1 MGENVESDIGFAT
14 GQNAEK
20 KKSWRDLQLKIPAGE
35 HYHVRGSLAQA

>member
-20 KKSWRDLQLKIPAGE
+20 KEELERPSAEDN
-35 HYHVRGSLAQA
+35 